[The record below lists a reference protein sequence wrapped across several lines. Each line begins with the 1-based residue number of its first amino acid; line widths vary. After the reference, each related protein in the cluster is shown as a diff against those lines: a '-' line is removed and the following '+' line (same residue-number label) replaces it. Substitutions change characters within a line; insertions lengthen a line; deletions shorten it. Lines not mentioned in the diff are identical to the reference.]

1 MYKRH
6 WLCENRQSNSIWE
19 RIEWVCNTESQNGNH
34 YMDLMSVDSTN
45 IVVAIFSS
53 SPLLRRRRHFSL
65 SVLRCFCFSL
75 LFRSYDGNGDD
86 RTEKTAAKQPI
97 RWWYVLSYLYIGET
111 ERTLANE
118 RTNVTQSLSQCVE
131 KCVKKQRIS
140 FVCVCSSQLVAQT
153 TPEQNDLKIFESF
166 TERFYSH
173 IFGVLQQLERG
184 THKFSIEGELTRYLV
199 IALLCFDCNVS
210 TCAILYRNRVF
221 HVSPAKWRR
230 FRVYILLL

>member
-1 MYKRH
+1 MKIDNPTQFESALSECVIRRVKTATTT
-6 WLCENRQSNSIWE
+6 WIW
-19 RIEWVCNTESQNGNH
+19 WV
-34 YMDLMSVDSTN
+34 L
-45 IVVAIFSS
+45 IRLI
-53 SPLLRRRRHFSL
+53 LL
-65 SVLRCFCFSL
+65 L
-75 LFRSYDGNGDD
+75 LFFLLLFFFAAATTSLFLCCVVFVFLYYSVHLYDGNGDD
-86 RTEKTAAKQPI
+86 RTGKTAAKQPI

-184 THKFSIEGELTRYLV
+184 THKFSIEGELTRCFV